1 MNIRPINISVVAA
14 LVGATLF
21 ACSTDA
27 PDDQHWQTAK
37 LDDVEFAVP
46 RDWQPTV
53 QSEAGRASVTWGA
66 KRTAHAS
73 KSTVTVVRARPP
85 GITRATSNDQLITLL
100 QQAQAG
106 LPNANFGVPSIVQA
120 APGLVGLQIVG
131 EFTAPNAADDHNTQ
145 RYQRIHTI
153 LRADT
158 GLVHVLYTA
167 PVGTPIEEQAAY
179 TQALAHIHITKGA

>member
-14 LVGATLF
+14 LLGATLI

-27 PDDQHWQTAK
+27 PDYTTAK

-85 GITRATSNDQLITLL
+85 GITSATSNDQLITLL

-106 LPNANFGVPSIVQA
+106 LPDANFGEPSIVQA

-131 EFTAPNAADDHNTQ
+131 EFTAATAPTAADDRKRQ